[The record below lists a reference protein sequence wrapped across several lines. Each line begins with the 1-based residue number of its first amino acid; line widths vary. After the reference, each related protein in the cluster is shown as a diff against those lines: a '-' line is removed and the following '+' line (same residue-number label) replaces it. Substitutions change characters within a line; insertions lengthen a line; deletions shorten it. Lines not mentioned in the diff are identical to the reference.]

1 MKASDLFVA
10 QLEEEGVEYIFGLP
24 GEENLDLLES
34 LRTSRIKLIVTRHE
48 QAAAFMAATYGRLTG
63 KPGVCFSTLGPGATN
78 LVTGVAQAQ
87 LIGAPF
93 ISISGQKALIDNWQA
108 RFQLVN
114 AIRMMEPLCKKA
126 VSITDPGMIPTVLRN
141 AFKHAEA
148 DKPGAI
154 HIELPEDVAEEET
167 EATVQKRSEIKIPY
181 PDPEAVKRASI
192 MICGAK
198 NPLIIVSS
206 GANRKAITEEL
217 ENFVE
222 NTGIYL
228 VHTQMGKGVVPD
240 DCSYS
245 LFATGIH
252 ARDYVNCGIDGA
264 DLIITIGYD
273 IVEYPPYLWNSTL
286 DKQIINIDF
295 VESVP
300 DRYFNPTVEVIG
312 DIASSIRELAASIPE
327 KREFP
332 IFEHTRNFIK
342 EKINGAARKSYP
354 PIPQAVVQSVRKVL
368 GREDIITLDNG
379 IYKLWFAR
387 LYKTYAPNTVLL
399 DNALATMGAG
409 LPSGIT
415 AKLLHPERRVLAICG
430 DGGFMMNCQEL
441 ETAIRYE
448 IPVVVLIL
456 NDNGF
461 GFIKWKQ
468 KKMHFENF
476 GLNYG
481 NPDFSLF
488 ARSFGAVGIRI
499 KEDDDLAEV
508 LEKAFSLNKVAV
520 IECPIDYSVNY
531 ETFSIE
537 LGKLTCK
544 F

>member
-87 LIGAPF
+87 LIGAPL
-93 ISISGQKALIDNWQA
+93 IAISGQKALTDNWQA

-114 AIRMMEPLCKKA
+114 AVRMMEPLCKKA
-126 VSITDPGMIPTVLRN
+126 VSITDPGMIPTVIRN

-148 DKPGAI
+148 DRPGAI

-167 EATVQKRSEIKIPY
+167 EATVQRRSEIKIPY
-181 PDPEAVKRASI
+181 PNLEAIQRAAA
-192 MICGAK
+192 MINKAK

-217 ENFVE
+217 ENFIGQ
-222 NTGIYL
+222 TGIYL
-228 VHTQMGKGVVPD
+228 VHTQMGKGIVPD

-312 DIASSIRELAASIPE
+312 DIASSIRELAASVPE
-327 KREFP
+327 KRKFP
-332 IFEHTRNFIK
+332 IFEHTRNFIE
-342 EKINGAARKSYP
+342 EKINTAARKSYP
-354 PIPQAVVQSVRKVL
+354 PLPQAVVQSVRKVM

-415 AKLLHPERRVLAICG
+415 AKLLYPECRVLAICG

-441 ETAIRYE
+441 ETAIRYG
-448 IPVVVLIL
+448 IPIVVLVL

-468 KKMHFENF
+468 KKMHFEDF
-476 GLNYG
+476 GLDYG

-499 KEDDDLAEV
+499 KENNDLAEV
-508 LEKAFSLNKVAV
+508 LEEAFALNKVAV
-520 IECPIDYSVNY
+520 IECPIDYSINY

-537 LGKLTCK
+537 LGKLTCE

>member
-87 LIGAPF
+87 LIGAPL
-93 ISISGQKALIDNWQA
+93 ISISGQKALTDNWQA

-114 AIRMMEPLCKKA
+114 AVRMMEPLCKKA
-126 VSITDPGMIPTVLRN
+126 VSITDPGMIPTVIRN

-148 DKPGAI
+148 DRPGAI

-167 EATVQKRSEIKIPY
+167 EATVQRRSEIKIPY
-181 PDPEAVKRASI
+181 PDPEAVKRAAA
-192 MICGAK
+192 MINEAK
-198 NPLIIVSS
+198 NPLIMVSS

-217 ENFVE
+217 DNFVGQ
-222 NTGIYL
+222 TGIYL
-228 VHTQMGKGVVPD
+228 VHTQMGKGIVPD

-300 DRYFNPTVEVIG
+300 DRYFNPTLEVIG

-327 KREFP
+327 KRMFP
-332 IFEHTRNFIK
+332 IFEHTRYFIE
-342 EKINGAARKSYP
+342 EKINTAARKSYP
-354 PIPQAVVQSVRKVL
+354 PLPQAVVQSVRKVM

-415 AKLLHPERRVLAICG
+415 AKLLYPDHRVLAICG
-430 DGGFMMNCQEL
+430 DGGFMMNCQEI
-441 ETAIRYE
+441 ETAIRYG
-448 IPVVVLIL
+448 IPIVVLVL

-468 KKMHFENF
+468 KKMHFEDF
-476 GLNYG
+476 GLDYG

-488 ARSFGAVGIRI
+488 ARSFGAVGIRV

-508 LEKAFSLNKVAV
+508 LEKAFALNKVAV
-520 IECPIDYSVNY
+520 IECPIDYSINY

-537 LGKLTCK
+537 LGKLTCE